1 MQEIDEGAQF
11 VKLADLINQ
20 RSFTPT
26 SSSSSAFSSLFIA
39 HHRLCNHYYPSITHS
54 LSLWS
59 FSHKLERQRTIEDSG
74 SEANLLRGRQDFDGG
89 TKEQYFYWFII
100 SDCIYVPRNIINTL
114 EVPHR
119 TVSQD
124 KGQSLSLTMSGS
136 NEPLSHRLNH
146 IFMCICAQAKPRDP
160 SSYIEE
166 LGFVQR
172 FYISGPQ
179 RVI

>member
-11 VKLADLINQ
+11 VKLTDLINQ

-26 SSSSSAFSSLFIA
+26 SSSSSAFSSPFITN
-39 HHRLCNHYYPSITHS
+39 HRLWNHCLSSITHS

-59 FSHKLERQRTIEDSG
+59 FSHKLERQRTIGNSG

-89 TKEQYFYWFII
+89 TKEQYFYWFI
-100 SDCIYVPRNIINTL
+100 SDCIFN
-114 EVPHR
+114 
-119 TVSQD
+119 SQD
-124 KGQSLSLTMSGS
+124 HKHFGGALIGRSPKTKANPCHWHECRDPRSPHHTDWATDSCT
-136 NEPLSHRLNH
+136 E
-146 IFMCICAQAKPRDP
+146 PRDP

>member
-11 VKLADLINQ
+11 VKLTDLINQ

-26 SSSSSAFSSLFIA
+26 SSSSSAFSSPFIA

-89 TKEQYFYWFII
+89 TKEQYFYWFI
-100 SDCIYVPRNIINTL
+100 SDCIFN
-114 EVPHR
+114 
-119 TVSQD
+119 SQD
-124 KGQSLSLTMSGS
+124 HKHFGGALIGRSPKTKANPCHWHECRDQRSPHHTDWATDSCT
-136 NEPLSHRLNH
+136 
-146 IFMCICAQAKPRDP
+146 KPRDP